1 MNAIGV
7 VLVAASLAA
16 IPLRA
21 DEVVVRTCATTET
34 YRQFNLPRYER
45 NYLGSLT
52 FPMDA
57 VVESAL
63 REVLLIKLSQPGVQ
77 SSSIYNRVAELASS
91 GHTPAVRYKASLVK
105 LVFENPELFV
115 AEGKAEYRN
124 DEEVFTAIAQ
134 RLHESVLAI
143 VIR

>member
-1 MNAIGV
+1 MKTMGALLI
-7 VLVAASLAA
+7 AASLAA
-16 IPLRA
+16 SPLWA
-21 DEVVVRTCATTET
+21 DEVMRTCATTAT

-45 NYLGSLT
+45 NFLGSLH
-52 FPMDA
+52 FPLDA

-63 REVLLIKLSQPGVQ
+63 REVALIKLAQPDVQ
-77 SSSIYNRVAELASS
+77 SPAIYDRVSELA
-91 GHTPAVRYKASLVK
+91 GTGNTPAVRYKASLVK

-134 RLHESVLAI
+134 RLQEVALA
-143 VIR
+143 VVVR

>member
-1 MNAIGV
+1 MKAIGA

-16 IPLRA
+16 SPLWA
-21 DEVVVRTCATTET
+21 DEVVRTCATTAT

-45 NYLGSLT
+45 NYLGSLD
-52 FPMDA
+52 FPLDA

-63 REVLLIKLSQPGVQ
+63 REVALIKLSQPGVQ
-77 SSSIYNRVAELASS
+77 SPALYDRVCELAS
-91 GHTPAVRYKASLVK
+91 GGNTPAVRYKASLVK

-124 DEEVFTAIAQ
+124 DEEVFTAIAH
-134 RLHESVLAI
+134 RLQETVLSVVA
-143 VIR
+143 R